1 MVYSAEAVLGDGKVV
16 SIETG
21 KVAKQADGAVVVRCG
36 GSIVLST
43 ATAEKKN
50 RVDIDFF
57 PLNVDYREKAF
68 AAGKIPGGYFKREGR
83 PSDKETLT
91 ARLIDRPIRP
101 LFEDWYRCS
110 THVVNFVLSHD
121 QIHEPDVLAVLGSS
135 SALMVSDI
143 PFLGPVS
150 PIRVGRVDGKLIAY
164 PTCNELESSD
174 LNLTVVSS
182 ETAIVMV
189 EGSANELSE
198 DAIIEALQFAF
209 DQAQVLNACQRDLL
223 EKVGKTKRMPEET
236 EEVKLFRNGEPVD
249 HEAFF
254 VQQEPRIQAA
264 LQNSD
269 KMLVSENLSSL
280 KEELSGQF
288 DLEDQAQQ
296 ALFSACFKETEKRVA
311 RNLILNERRR
321 NDGRQ
326 TDQVREISSEVDL
339 LPATHGS
346 ALFTRGQTQALA
358 TLTLGTTLDEQ
369 KIDDLEGESFKSFM
383 LHYNF
388 PPFCVGEAGFLR
400 GPGRR
405 EIGHGNL
412 AERSI
417 VPVLPD
423 EDKFPYTIRI
433 VSDVMESNGSSS
445 MASVCGATLC
455 LMDGGVPIKN
465 PVAGIAMGL
474 ITEDDQYAILSDI
487 SGLEDHLGDMDF
499 KVAGTTDGITA
510 IQMDIKLTGFH
521 FEILKEALEQARKGR
536 LHILDKMLEVISKP
550 NPDLKPHAPRIHLM
564 KINPEKISVVIGPG
578 GKMIRSLTAETGA
591 SIEIEDDGVIKIFS
605 SNLDSLQ
612 NAVERIKSITEE
624 AEIGKDYW
632 GVVRRVE
639 PYGAFI
645 EILPGTDGLL
655 HVSRMA
661 SYRVEN
667 VTDEMKLGDK
677 VLVRVAE
684 IDSMGKV
691 KLTRE
696 ELMREGKVEAKKEP
710 EEKPN
715 TDRNRNRPPRRDDN
729 RRFSR
734 STHKKRRD

>member
-1 MVYSAEAVLGDGKVV
+1 MAYSAEAKFGDGKVV

-21 KVAKQADGAVVVRCG
+21 RVAKQADGSVLVRCG
-36 GSIVLST
+36 GSVVLST
-43 ATAEKKN
+43 AVGEKKN
-50 RVDIDFF
+50 RTDIDFF

-83 PSDKETLT
+83 PTDKETLT

-101 LFEDWYRCS
+101 LFEDGYKCS

-121 QIHEPDVLAVLGSS
+121 QVHEPDVLAVLGSS
-135 SALMVSDI
+135 AALMVSDI
-143 PFLGPVS
+143 PFLGPIS
-150 PIRVGRVDGKLIAY
+150 PVRVGRIDGKMIAY
-164 PTCNELESSD
+164 PTCDELESSD

-189 EGSANELSE
+189 EGGANELSE
-198 DAIIEALQFAF
+198 DTIIEALQFAF
-209 DQAQVLNACQRDLL
+209 EQAQVLNACQRELQKNAGKQKRIP
-223 EKVGKTKRMPEET
+223 EKPPEIE
-236 EEVKLFRNGEPVD
+236 LIRDGQPVD
-249 HEAFF
+249 ISAFF
-254 VQQEPRIQAA
+254 NELEPRFLDA
-264 LQNSD
+264 LQNSE
-269 KMLVSENLSSL
+269 KMVVSENLSQLKDEL
-280 KEELSGQF
+280 KEAF
-288 DLEDQAQQ
+288 DLDDPAHQ
-296 ALFSACFKETEKRVA
+296 ALFNTCFKETEKHVA
-311 RNLILNERRR
+311 RNLILNERKR

-326 TDQVREISSEVDL
+326 TDQIREISSEIDL

-412 AERSI
+412 AERAI
-417 VPVLPD
+417 IPVLPD
-423 EDKFPYTIRI
+423 EEAFPYTIRI
-433 VSDVMESNGSSS
+433 VSDIMESNGSSS

-455 LMDGGVPIKN
+455 LMDGGVPVKN

-474 ITEDDQYAILSDI
+474 ITEDDKYAILSDI

-499 KVAGTTDGITA
+499 KVAGTKHGVTA
-510 IQMDIKLTGFH
+510 IQMDIKLTGFR
-521 FEILKEALEQARKGR
+521 FEILKEALEQAREGR
-536 LHILDKMLEVISKP
+536 LHILDKMMTVISKP

-612 NAVERIKSITEE
+612 NAVDRIKAITEE
-624 AEIGKDYW
+624 AEIGKDYN
-632 GVVRRVE
+632 GTVRRIE

-661 SYRVEN
+661 NYRVEN
-667 VTDEMKLGDK
+667 VTDEMKLGDH

-696 ELMREGKVEAKKEP
+696 ELMKEGKVEGKKEP
-710 EEKPN
+710 EEKR
-715 TDRNRNRPPRRDDN
+715 DSDHSRRPPRRDDN

-734 STHKKRRD
+734 SSHKKRRD